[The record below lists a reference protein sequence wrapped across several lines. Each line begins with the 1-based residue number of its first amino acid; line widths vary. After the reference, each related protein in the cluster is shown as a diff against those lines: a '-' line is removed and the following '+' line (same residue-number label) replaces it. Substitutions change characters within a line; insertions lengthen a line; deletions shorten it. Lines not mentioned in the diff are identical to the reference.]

1 MDNRAESRRAVSID
15 WISRMPRPKKITTSK
30 SRRRRLADDGG
41 FVADGDGLVADDDGL
56 VAVGGTLHPDVLEK
70 AYRMGI
76 FPWSSHP
83 AVTWWCPD
91 PRTIFELDTFQ
102 ASRSLRKRMRHSGW
116 TLHLD
121 RDFEGT
127 MKRCAETT
135 PDRPSTWISEEFIAG
150 YCELHRRGLAHSVE
164 VYENE
169 EPVGG
174 LYGVTIGG
182 FFGGES
188 MFRRR
193 DDASKVALC
202 HLVSHLRAHGFVLLD
217 AQVMNPH
224 LASLGAREISRAEF
238 LRRLREALALKVT
251 F

>member
-1 MDNRAESRRAVSID
+1 
-15 WISRMPRPKKITTSK
+15 MPRPKKPIFNDP
-30 SRRRRLADDGG
+30 RLGIDA
-41 FVADGDGLVADDDGL
+41 AEDGL
-56 VAVGGTLHPDVLEK
+56 VAVGGTLEPDILEK

-91 PRTIFELDTFQ
+91 PRAVFELESFRIP
-102 ASRSLRKRMRHSGW
+102 RSLRKSIRQSGW
-116 TLHLD
+116 TFHLD

-127 MKRCAETT
+127 MRRCAEPTA
-135 PDRPSTWISEEFIAG
+135 DRPSTWISEDFVAS
-150 YCELHRRGLAHSVE
+150 YCELHRRGFAHSVE
-164 VYENE
+164 VYENDKA
-169 EPVGG
+169 VGG
-174 LYGVTIGG
+174 LYGVTFGG

-193 DDASKVALC
+193 SNASKAALA
-202 HLVSHLRAHGFVLLD
+202 HLVSHLRVRGFLLLD

-238 LRRLREALALKVT
+238 LRRLREALALEVS

>member
-1 MDNRAESRRAVSID
+1 
-15 WISRMPRPKKITTSK
+15 
-30 SRRRRLADDGG
+30 
-41 FVADGDGLVADDDGL
+41 L
-56 VAVGGTLHPDVLEK
+56 VAVGGELHPDVLEK

-76 FPWSSHP
+76 FPWSSEP

-91 PRTIFELDTFQ
+91 PRAIFELDLF
-102 ASRSLRKRMRHSGW
+102 AIARSLRKQIRRSGW
-116 TLHLD
+116 TFAID

-127 MKRCAETT
+127 MRRCAEPTA
-135 PDRPSTWISEEFIAG
+135 DRPSTWISEDFVVA
-150 YCELHRRGLAHSVE
+150 YCELHRRSLAHSVE
-164 VYENE
+164 VYAGD

-174 LYGVTIGG
+174 LYGVSMGG

-193 DDASKVALC
+193 SNASKAALA
-202 HLVSHLRAHGFVLLD
+202 HLVSHLRGRGFALLD

-224 LASLGAREISRAEF
+224 LASLGAREISRDEF
-238 LRRLREALALKVT
+238 LRRLQQALALPVQ

>member
-1 MDNRAESRRAVSID
+1 
-15 WISRMPRPKKITTSK
+15 MPRSKKPTIV
-30 SRRRRLADDGG
+30 DDP
-41 FVADGDGLVADDDGL
+41 GLVADDDGL
-56 VAVGGTLHPDVLEK
+56 VAVGGTLNPDILEK

-91 PRTIFELDTFQ
+91 PRAIFELDAFR
-102 ASRSLRKRMRHSGW
+102 ASRSLRKKMRQSGW

-127 MKRCAETT
+127 MRRCSEPTAN
-135 PDRPSTWISEEFIAG
+135 RPSTWISEDFIAS

-164 VYENE
+164 VFENE
-169 EPVGG
+169 EAVGG
-174 LYGVTIGG
+174 LYGVTMGG

-188 MFRRR
+188 MYTRRS
-193 DDASKVALC
+193 DASKIALC
-202 HLVSHLRAHGFVLLD
+202 HLVAHLRARGFALLD

-224 LASLGAREISRAEF
+224 LASLGARDIPRAEF

>member
-1 MDNRAESRRAVSID
+1 
-15 WISRMPRPKKITTSK
+15 MPRSKKATPENE
-30 SRRRRLADDGG
+30 RLNFA
-41 FVADGDGLVADDDGL
+41 VDDDGL
-56 VAVGGTLHPDVLEK
+56 VAVGGTLHPDILEK

-91 PRTIFELDTFQ
+91 PRAIFELDSFRV
-102 ASRSLRKRMRHSGW
+102 SRSLRKKMRQSGW

-127 MKRCAETT
+127 MRRCAEPTA
-135 PDRPSTWISEEFIAG
+135 DRPSTWISSDFIAS
-150 YCELHRRGLAHSVE
+150 YCELHRRGVAHSVE
-164 VYENE
+164 VCENE
-169 EPVGG
+169 EVVGG
-174 LYGVTIGG
+174 LYGVSMGG

-193 DDASKVALC
+193 SDASKAALC
-202 HLVSHLRAHGFVLLD
+202 HLVSHLRARGFLLLD

-224 LASLGAREISRAEF
+224 LASLGAREIPRAEF
-238 LRRLREALALKVT
+238 LLRLREALALNVT

>member
-1 MDNRAESRRAVSID
+1 
-15 WISRMPRPKKITTSK
+15 MPRPPNSNI
-30 SRRRRLADDGG
+30 ADSHPCLDT
-41 FVADGDGLVADDDGL
+41 DEEGL
-56 VAVGGTLHPDVLEK
+56 VAVGGTLDPDILEK

-91 PRTIFELDTFQ
+91 PRAIFELESFQ
-102 ASRSLRKRMRHSGW
+102 ISRSLRKSIRQSNW
-116 TLHLD
+116 TFHLD

-127 MKRCAETT
+127 MRRCAESTT
-135 PDRPSTWISEEFIAG
+135 DRPTTWISEDFVAS

-164 VYENE
+164 VYEDDA
-169 EPVGG
+169 PVGG
-174 LYGVTIGG
+174 LYGVAIGG

-193 DDASKVALC
+193 SNASKAALA
-202 HLVSHLRAHGFVLLD
+202 HLVSHLRTRGFGLLD

-224 LASLGAREISRAEF
+224 LASLGACEVSRAEF
-238 LRRLREALALKVT
+238 LRRLRSALALKVA

>member
-1 MDNRAESRRAVSID
+1 MIV
-15 WISRMPRPKKITTSK
+15 
-30 SRRRRLADDGG
+30 DDPS
-41 FVADGDGLVADDDGL
+41 LVADEDGL

-91 PRTIFELDTFQ
+91 PRAIFELDAFQ
-102 ASRSLRKRMRHSGW
+102 VSRSLRKKMRQSEW

-127 MKRCAETT
+127 MRRCAEPTAS
-135 PDRPSTWISEEFIAG
+135 RPSTWISEDFITS

-169 EPVGG
+169 EVVGG
-174 LYGVTIGG
+174 LYGVTMGG

-188 MFRRR
+188 MFARRS
-193 DDASKVALC
+193 DASKIALC
-202 HLVSHLRAHGFVLLD
+202 HLVAHLRTRGFALLD

-224 LASLGAREISRAEF
+224 LASLGACDISRAEF

>member
-1 MDNRAESRRAVSID
+1 
-15 WISRMPRPKKITTSK
+15 MPRPPNPTVDE
-30 SRRRRLADDGG
+30 SRLGIETDE
-41 FVADGDGLVADDDGL
+41 DGL
-56 VAVGGTLHPDVLEK
+56 VAVGGTLDPDILEK

-91 PRTIFELDTFQ
+91 PRAIFELESFQ
-102 ASRSLRKRMRHSGW
+102 ISRSLRKSIRQSNW
-116 TLHLD
+116 TFHLD

-127 MKRCAETT
+127 MRRCAESTA
-135 PDRPSTWISEEFIAG
+135 DRPTTWISEDFVVS

-164 VYENE
+164 VYEDDA
-169 EPVGG
+169 PVGG
-174 LYGVTIGG
+174 LYGVAIGG

-193 DDASKVALC
+193 SNASKAALA
-202 HLVSHLRAHGFVLLD
+202 HLVSHLRARGFGLLD

-224 LASLGAREISRAEF
+224 LANLGACEISRAEF
-238 LRRLREALALKVT
+238 LRRLRLALALKVT

>member
-1 MDNRAESRRAVSID
+1 
-15 WISRMPRPKKITTSK
+15 MPRPPNPTVDE
-30 SRRRRLADDGG
+30 SRLGIETDE
-41 FVADGDGLVADDDGL
+41 DGL
-56 VAVGGTLHPDVLEK
+56 VAVGGTLDPDILEK

-91 PRTIFELDTFQ
+91 PRAIFELESFQ
-102 ASRSLRKRMRHSGW
+102 ISRSLRKSIRQSNW
-116 TLHLD
+116 TFHLD

-127 MKRCAETT
+127 MRRCAESTD
-135 PDRPSTWISEEFIAG
+135 DRPTTWISEDFVVS

-164 VYENE
+164 VYEDDA
-169 EPVGG
+169 PVGG
-174 LYGVTIGG
+174 LYGVAIGG

-193 DDASKVALC
+193 SNASKAALA
-202 HLVSHLRAHGFVLLD
+202 HLVSHLRTRGFALLD

-224 LASLGAREISRAEF
+224 LANLGACEISRAEF
-238 LRRLREALALKVT
+238 LSRLRLALALMIT

>member
-1 MDNRAESRRAVSID
+1 
-15 WISRMPRPKKITTSK
+15 MPRPPNPTVDE
-30 SRRRRLADDGG
+30 SRLGIETDE
-41 FVADGDGLVADDDGL
+41 DGL
-56 VAVGGTLHPDVLEK
+56 VAVGGTLDPDILEK

-91 PRTIFELDTFQ
+91 PRAIFELESFQ
-102 ASRSLRKRMRHSGW
+102 ISRSLRKSIRQSNW
-116 TLHLD
+116 TFHLD

-127 MKRCAETT
+127 MRRCAESTD
-135 PDRPSTWISEEFIAG
+135 DRPTTWISEDFVVS

-164 VYENE
+164 VYEDDA
-169 EPVGG
+169 PVGG
-174 LYGVTIGG
+174 LYGVAIGG

-193 DDASKVALC
+193 SNASKAALA
-202 HLVSHLRAHGFVLLD
+202 HLVSHLRTRGFALLD

-224 LASLGAREISRAEF
+224 LANLGACEISRAEF
-238 LRRLREALALKVT
+238 LRRLRLALALMIT

>member
-1 MDNRAESRRAVSID
+1 MPRSPNPTVDESRLSIETD
-15 WISRMPRPKKITTSK
+15 E
-30 SRRRRLADDGG
+30 
-41 FVADGDGLVADDDGL
+41 DGL
-56 VAVGGTLHPDVLEK
+56 VAVGGTLDPDILEK

-91 PRTIFELDTFQ
+91 PRAIFELESFQ
-102 ASRSLRKRMRHSGW
+102 ISRSLRKSIRQSNW
-116 TLHLD
+116 TFHFD

-127 MKRCAETT
+127 MRRCAESTA
-135 PDRPSTWISEEFIAG
+135 DRPTTWISEDFVVS

-164 VYENE
+164 VYEDDV
-169 EPVGG
+169 PVGG
-174 LYGVTIGG
+174 LYGVAIGG

-188 MFRRR
+188 MFWRRSN
-193 DDASKVALC
+193 ASKAALA
-202 HLVSHLRAHGFVLLD
+202 HLVSHLRTRGFGLLD

-224 LASLGAREISRAEF
+224 LATLGACEIARAEF
-238 LRRLREALALKVT
+238 LRRLRLALALKVT